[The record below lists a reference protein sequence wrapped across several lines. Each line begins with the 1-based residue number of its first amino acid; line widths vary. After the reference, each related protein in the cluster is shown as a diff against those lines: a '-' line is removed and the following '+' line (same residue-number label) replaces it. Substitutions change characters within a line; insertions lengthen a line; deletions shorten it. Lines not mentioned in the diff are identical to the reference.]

1 MDNSKLEQAKNR
13 FGVYDQFLQIE
24 TDVKGSAEKLAFL
37 DSGIKESPYQKEITN
52 YPTYLQTKP
61 DGLKVVSYNINQ
73 MGTNNTFS
81 PYPKLGEIPK
91 INDQALSFIHK
102 DITEACICIGTF
114 VNSNLQVTW
123 LGRNALREGQFWSS
137 TKIIPI
143 LNVVSQINGKY
154 SDCDIETC
162 LVRDPDKKQPDHT
175 FFDLAQDAIS
185 YADKI
190 ATSNSISAMFKRFE
204 TRTGLEKWVQ
214 QVTGNKE
221 LKFQGDYGEP
231 AYITNPK
238 LWDQK
243 NQKVLLNAADASPK
257 GDNLVSAYD
266 LTRFM
271 SMVGW
276 HLYLPQSSRLPAAQ
290 WNSLKSVVKALGNDS
305 ARYTDVALQMLG
317 LEDKISSPVIL
328 SKLGHGW
335 SETRKVVETI
345 YTAFA
350 WFIDERPKAQGKPP
364 KLRTFAM
371 TLKGTISTS
380 DEKEYEKEAVNLDAS
395 IAAEVTEILRRIFTE
410 ELP

>member
-1 MDNSKLEQAKNR
+1 MDNSKLEQARNR
-13 FGVYDQFLQIE
+13 FGVYDQFVQIE
-24 TDVKGSAEKLAFL
+24 SDVKATAGEQAFL
-37 DSGIKESPYQKEITN
+37 DSGINESPYQKEIKN
-52 YPTYLQTKP
+52 YPTYLQAKP
-61 DGLKVVSYNINQ
+61 DGKVVSYINPTV
-73 MGTNNTFS
+73 TNNIFS
-81 PYPKLGEIPK
+81 SYPKLGEIPK

-123 LGRNALREGQFWSS
+123 LGRNSLREGQFWSS

-143 LNVVSQINGKY
+143 LNVVSKVNGKY
-154 SDCDIETC
+154 PDFDLETS
-162 LVRDPDKKQPDHT
+162 LVRDPEKQQPDHT
-175 FFDLAQDAIS
+175 FFDLAKDAIS
-185 YADKI
+185 YAKEI

-221 LKFQGDYGEP
+221 LKFQGDYGED
-231 AYITNPK
+231 AYITNPE

-243 NQKVLLNAADASPK
+243 NQKVLLNAAAASPK
-257 GDNLVSAYD
+257 GDNFVSAYD
-266 LTRFM
+266 LTRLM
-271 SMVGW
+271 SMLGW
-276 HLYLPQSSRLPAAQ
+276 HLYIPQSSRLPAAQ
-290 WNSLKSVVKALGNDS
+290 WSSLKSVVKALGNDS

-317 LEDKISSPVIL
+317 LDDKISSPVIL

-335 SETRKVVETI
+335 SETRQVVETI
-345 YTAFA
+345 YTAFL

-364 KLRTFAM
+364 KLRTLAM
-371 TLKGTISTS
+371 TLKGTISAS
-380 DEKEYEKEAVNLDAS
+380 DETEYETEAVNLDAS